1 MANALT
7 PTQELLDLWR
17 KGLEEG
23 TQAWLRAM
31 GQGGAPQAPLGLP
44 PAAFDFTQLWRP
56 LLSQGMEVWQKAA
69 AQGAL
74 TPEFMQQWKNFMNQW
89 IETWSKTLE
98 QAMGT
103 DAFAQALGRQLDQW
117 MAVQAPLR
125 KGLEQQSDAAL
136 RTLGLPSRGQ
146 VVSLASQVVA
156 LEERIEGIEDR
167 LAELKTLLK
176 DVLRAVTEH
185 EEAAQRRAASP
196 GEGP

>member
-1 MANALT
+1 MSTST
-7 PTQELLDLWR
+7 PAQELLDLWR
-17 KGLEEG
+17 KNLEEG

-31 GQGGAPQAPLGLP
+31 GQGSIPQAPIGVP

-74 TPEFMQQWKNFMNQW
+74 TPDFMQQWKSFMNQW

-98 QAMGT
+98 RAMGT
-103 DAFAQALGRQLDQW
+103 DTFAQALGHQLDQW
-117 MAVQAPLR
+117 MAVQGPLR

-167 LAELKTLLK
+167 LAELRTLLK
-176 DVLRAVTEH
+176 DVLADRARGGGATTSREP
-185 EEAAQRRAASP
+185 R
-196 GEGP
+196 EGP